1 MISASAAPPTFT
13 LIVVTKVF
21 NTARIEALEVENLI
35 ESARATMISAA
46 ARHESRGAH
55 TVNDY
60 ADSPEF
66 PNGRNDKVWMKH
78 TLWYSQDDRLD
89 YKPVRMKPLT
99 TESIP
104 PKIRTF

>member
-1 MISASAAPPTFT
+1 
-13 LIVVTKVF
+13 VF
-21 NTARIEALEVENLI
+21 NTARIEAREVENLI
-35 ESARATMISAA
+35 ESARATMVSAA

-60 ADSPEF
+60 ADSAEF

-78 TLWYSQDDRLD
+78 TLWFSDGDRLD
-89 YKPVRMKPLT
+89 YKPVRLQPLT